1 MLVGMGLGVALVA
14 AFVVWMAS
22 HPAPPPAPAGVPDTI
37 ALAPAPRPAALTR
50 EDSLAIAA
58 AIERKFAEQR
68 AATRAQ
74 RESAQAIAAPAPP
87 APAPAASVTN
97 EQLVRLADSLRA
109 AIQKSVLDSVTRVRG
124 RRPDIE
130 ALVGAAVSAE
140 SARRLMAPFEF
151 TVQPGDRPPR
161 RRDDLSPAAF
171 ADRAANMGPPRR
183 VFVSIPRVSARASG
197 LALVADSLAD
207 SLRRAIARN
216 PRYEVIDADST
227 RQMLARTRTVS
238 TISRLMEVELFT
250 SLIVSVMPDSSV
262 MWNMTVRDLSAVSA
276 YSMRGMSVK
285 GDPGAPLSA
294 VDKLVAASIQFL
306 ADVDRAPRAPVGV
319 R

>member
-1 MLVGMGLGVALVA
+1 
-14 AFVVWMAS
+14 
-22 HPAPPPAPAGVPDTI
+22 
-37 ALAPAPRPAALTR
+37 
-50 EDSLAIAA
+50 
-58 AIERKFAEQR
+58 
-68 AATRAQ
+68 
-74 RESAQAIAAPAPP
+74 
-87 APAPAASVTN
+87 
-97 EQLVRLADSLRA
+97 
-109 AIQKSVLDSVTRVRG
+109 
-124 RRPDIE
+124 
-130 ALVGAAVSAE
+130 
-140 SARRLMAPFEF
+140 MAPFEF